1 MNLILPTLSPAL
13 RQEAVKE
20 AWRLGRLKYL
30 LRPHQRRLRAAWA
43 KARPISRKFFGNCG
57 RGFGKSTDLFIE
69 GLEWSQKFP
78 ETDVYFIAPVEKK
91 LDDYLEPIRQKIL
104 AKAPP
109 SFIYRYT
116 ESDNVFRFPNKSR
129 ILIRGSNHKSYD
141 DLRGGKCGLGL
152 IDEARGVD
160 DLEDLIENVMMP
172 ACAKAAKENHLN
184 GYLLTTSTPPPTTDH
199 PLEHYFQEAEANGY
213 YFSASI
219 LEADWPPDIIEEFKR
234 EAGGEKS
241 MTWRIE
247 YMAERGLVDNTLKI
261 VPEFDKVANV
271 ISVEKMDAI
280 KKLPEHQ
287 FYRWFEAVDIG
298 TVDKQYLCG
307 AFYSFLDAT
316 LYVDWERVS
325 KKGETTKSFGDAL
338 TKIETDRNI
347 VGKVYLR
354 VCDTNGAQLALDLLE
369 SHKIAFYPTDK
380 GRLVEMVNKVC
391 VYMGGLR
398 IVISEAC
405 PFLIGSLYNCV
416 WKDHLKKEFARS
428 KTYGHGDAVA
438 TLIYLVRNLVES
450 NPIPRT
456 FQIPTLPGTEVVP
469 PWVLKNLPP
478 DPAKKA
484 FSAVDKL
491 RAKLKSVTHGPVR
504 L

>member
-1 MNLILPTLSPAL
+1 MA
-13 RQEAVKE
+13 
-20 AWRLGRLKYL
+20 
-30 LRPHQRRLRAAWA
+30 
-43 KARPISRKFFGNCG
+43 ARPISRKFFGCCG

-78 ETDVYFIAPVEKK
+78 ATDVYFIAPVEKK

-109 SFIYRYT
+109 GFLYRYT
-116 ESDNVFRFPNKSR
+116 ESDNTFRFPNNSR
-129 ILIRGSNHKSYD
+129 LLIRGSNHKSYD

-160 DLEDLIENVMMP
+160 DLEDLIDNVMMP
-172 ACAKAAKENHLN
+172 ACGKAAKENRLN
-184 GYLLTTSTPPPTTDH
+184 GYLLVTSTPPPTTDH
-199 PLEHYFQEAEANGY
+199 PLEHYFQEAEAGGY
-213 YFSASI
+213 YFHSSV
-219 LEADWPPDIIEEFKR
+219 EETDWPADIIEEFAR
-234 EAGGEKS
+234 EAGGKNS

-247 YMAERGLVDNTLKI
+247 YKAERGLVDNTLKI
-261 VPEFDKVANV
+261 VPEFDKVSNV
-271 ISVEKMDAI
+271 ISVEKLEKI
-280 KKLPEHQ
+280 KQLPEHQ
-287 FYRWFEAVDIG
+287 FYRWFESVDIG

-325 KKGETTKSFGDAL
+325 KKGETTKSFGDEL
-338 TKIETDRNI
+338 TKIETERKI
-347 VGKVYLR
+347 TSKVYLR
-354 VCDTNGAQLALDLLE
+354 VCDVNGAQLALDLLE

-398 IVISEAC
+398 IMISEAC

-456 FQIPTLPGTEVVP
+456 FQIPTLPGTNIVP

-478 DPAKKA
+478 EPSKQA
-484 FSAVDKL
+484 FSAVEKL